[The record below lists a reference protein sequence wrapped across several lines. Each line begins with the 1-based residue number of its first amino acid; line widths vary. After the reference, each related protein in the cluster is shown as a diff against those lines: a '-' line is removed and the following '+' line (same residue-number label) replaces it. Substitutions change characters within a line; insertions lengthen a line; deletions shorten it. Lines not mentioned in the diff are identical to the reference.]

1 MDVVII
7 QGEISSKIVTLRGQQ
22 VIIDSPST
30 SSGTDYIIGFSRS
43 RVTELSRSRVTE
55 LSRSTGTEV

>member
-43 RVTELSRSRVTE
+43 RVAE